1 MIKDKEQEQSI
12 IFLKSKE
19 NKNLCSVFCDQYF
32 IKFIVEG
39 KLLLKRIGKMIA
51 YKTEHNCT
59 GLPPR
64 KNLSFTF
71 LSSVRLISCV
81 IEWKFETNSF
91 ISKALQLT
99 ISKEETI

>member
-39 KLLLKRIGKMIA
+39 RLLLKRIGKMIA

-71 LSSVRLISCV
+71 LRLL
-81 IEWKFETNSF
+81 N
-91 ISKALQLT
+91 
-99 ISKEETI
+99 

>member
-1 MIKDKEQEQSI
+1 MMIILNLDMTFEEFGKGSKTRNRSNQFF
-12 IFLKSKE
+12 FLKSKE

-39 KLLLKRIGKMIA
+39 RLLLKRIGKMIA

-81 IEWKFETNSF
+81 IE
-91 ISKALQLT
+91 
-99 ISKEETI
+99 

>member
-12 IFLKSKE
+12 FFLKSKE

-39 KLLLKRIGKMIA
+39 RLLLKRIGKMIA

-71 LSSVRLISCV
+71 SSSVKLISCV
-81 IEWKFETNSF
+81 IE
-91 ISKALQLT
+91 
-99 ISKEETI
+99 